1 MVKNLRTAYAMLSP
15 TLIWLLIFMMIPIGI
30 IVIISFT
37 TGDGYGGIVYEL
49 SVSGYKK
56 TFDLLYLKIF
66 LQSLVWTVTSTGI
79 TLLIAYPLA
88 YFIAHAGRWKNIL
101 ILLVMIPFWT
111 NILVRMYAWIILL
124 NDKGVINNF
133 LIHFG
138 IIDEPIQM
146 MYTPFAIIIT
156 LVYAFLPF
164 MILPIYASIEQLD
177 KTYLEAAE
185 DLGADPV
192 KSFFKITL
200 PLTLPGVIA
209 GSVITFIPAVSIF
222 AAADLFGGGKMVMIG
237 NVIRDAFLGGMNWQL
252 GSAISILL
260 MILVLLPIFLYFK
273 STSSD
278 NKISLF

>member
-15 TLIWLLIFMMIPIGI
+15 ALIWLLIFMMIPIGI

-37 TGDGYGGIVYEL
+37 TGDGYGGIVYEF

-146 MYTPFAIIIT
+146 MYTPFAMIIT